1 MQIRSFRAGPV
12 LALSALLTIG
22 VCGSSMAQEYKLFGI
37 KLLTN
42 SYKDV
47 LKKYGKPDEIQAG
60 GPSLPV
66 EGIPQGAQQNSAQGG
81 STPGGKGGGGG
92 GGGGRLPGGGGP
104 PSSAGGGIPPQYAQ
118 YAQRGGAGG
127 APSSSGGGGGLPGF
141 GGKQSDGDGGGPQG
155 AGGGT
160 GGNAGAQDGSEES
173 REVTWWYHDLSSGLH
188 KSFLFN
194 KDGRVIQIQEYGH
207 DQKRKG
213 DRTRKGVGLGSNLN
227 SVLKQYGWSS
237 EGTRSGDNLVMKY
250 GNQYRVAFQLVKNN
264 VIGITIAAG
273 DTRPSSENR

>member
-47 LKKYGKPDEIQAG
+47 LRRYGKPDEIQAG

-81 STPGGKGGGGG
+81 FTPGGKGGGGG
-92 GGGGRLPGGGGP
+92 RLPAGGGP
-104 PSSAGGGIPPQYAQ
+104 PASSGGGAPPQYAQ
-118 YAQRGGAGG
+118 YARQGAPGGGG

-141 GGKQSDGDGGGPQG
+141 GGKQSDGDGGGSQR

-160 GGNAGAQDGSEES
+160 ANAQDSSEES
-173 REVTWWYHDLSSGLH
+173 REVTWWYHDLPNGLH

-237 EGTRSGDNLVMKY
+237 DGTRSGDNLVMKY

>member
-12 LALSALLTIG
+12 LALTALLTLG

-37 KLLTN
+37 KLLSN

-47 LKKYGKPDEIQAG
+47 LRKYGKPDEIQVG

-66 EGIPQGAQQNSAQGG
+66 EGIPQGAQQNSAQG
-81 STPGGKGGGGG
+81 SFAPGGKGA
-92 GGGGRLPGGGGP
+92 GGGRLPGGGP
-104 PSSAGGGIPPQYAQ
+104 PAAAGGGIPPQYAQ
-118 YAQRGGAGG
+118 YARQGGGAMPGGGG
-127 APSSSGGGGGLPGF
+127 APSSSGGGGGGLPGF
-141 GGKQSDGDGGGPQG
+141 SGKQSDGDGGAPQG
-155 AGGGT
+155 SGG
-160 GGNAGAQDGSEES
+160 GGNAGAQDSSEES
-173 REVTWWYHDLSSGLH
+173 KEVTWWYHDLRNGLH

-194 KDGRVIQIQEYGH
+194 KDGRVIQIQEYGY

-227 SVLKQYGWSS
+227 IILKQYGWSP

-264 VIGITIAAG
+264 VVGITIAAG
-273 DTRPSSENR
+273 DTRPSGETR

>member
-47 LKKYGKPDEIQAG
+47 LKRYGKPDEIQAG

-81 STPGGKGGGGG
+81 FTPGGKGGGGG
-92 GGGGRLPGGGGP
+92 GRLPAGGGP
-104 PSSAGGGIPPQYAQ
+104 PSSSGGGAPSQYAQ
-118 YAQRGGAGG
+118 YGKQAGG
-127 APSSSGGGGGLPGF
+127 GNSGGGGGGLPGF
-141 GGKQSDGDGGGPQG
+141 GGKQSDGEGGAPQG
-155 AGGGT
+155 AGGSN
-160 GGNAGAQDGSEES
+160 GGNTGAQDGSEES
-173 REVTWWYHDLSSGLH
+173 REVTWWYHDLPNGLH

-227 SVLKQYGWSS
+227 NVLKQYGWSN

-250 GNQYRVAFQLVKNN
+250 GSQYRVAFQLVKNN

-273 DTRPSSENR
+273 DTRPSGENR

>member
-66 EGIPQGAQQNSAQGG
+66 EGIPQGAQQNSAQGNFA
-81 STPGGKGGGGG
+81 PGGK

-104 PSSAGGGIPPQYAQ
+104 PASSGGGGGGGIPPQYAQ
-118 YAQRGGAGG
+118 YAQQGGGGRGPQGG
-127 APSSSGGGGGLPGF
+127 GPPGSSGGGGGLPGF
-141 GGKQSDGDGGGPQG
+141 GGKQGDGDGGGPQG

-160 GGNAGAQDGSEES
+160 GGNAGAQDGSEDHG
-173 REVTWWYHDLSSGLH
+173 T
-188 KSFLFN
+188 
-194 KDGRVIQIQEYGH
+194 
-207 DQKRKG
+207 
-213 DRTRKGVGLGSNLN
+213 TR
-227 SVLKQYGWSS
+227 
-237 EGTRSGDNLVMKY
+237 
-250 GNQYRVAFQLVKNN
+250 
-264 VIGITIAAG
+264 
-273 DTRPSSENR
+273 